1 MKILTNSILLRFIGV
16 IALWN
21 ILFRFSL
28 SYVLENEFWIGAIV
42 PPVIFFLT
50 MYQTGRY
57 FGLKQWNDL
66 PMNTSFT
73 YHLSNFVVFF
83 LVSYGFYFSGLLS
96 KYEPISSLN
105 YTLVFWGIG
114 LIVHFLYYW
123 KEMKN
128 SIKGL
133 DRDQLFD

>member
-1 MKILTNSILLRFIGV
+1 MKILTNPILLRFIGV
-16 IALWN
+16 ITLWN

-28 SYVLENEFWIGAIV
+28 SYVLENEFWIGAILA
-42 PPVIFFLT
+42 PVIFFLT
-50 MYQTGRY
+50 MHQTGRF

-66 PMNTSFT
+66 PVNMSFT

-83 LVSYGFYFSGLLS
+83 LVSYGFYFLGLLS
-96 KYEPISSLN
+96 KYESISSLN

-114 LIVHFLYYW
+114 LFVHFLYYR

-133 DRDQLFD
+133 DRNQLFD

>member
-1 MKILTNSILLRFIGV
+1 MKILKNPILIQFIV
-16 IALWN
+16 AIALWN

-42 PPVIFFLT
+42 PSVIFFLF

-57 FGLKQWNDL
+57 FGLKQWNEL
-66 PMNTSFT
+66 PVDTSFT
-73 YHLSNFVVFF
+73 YHLSTFLVFF
-83 LVSYGFYFSGLLS
+83 LVSYGFYFLGLLS

-105 YTLVFWGIG
+105 YTLLFWGIG
-114 LIVHFLYYW
+114 LFVHFLYYR

-133 DRDQLFD
+133 DREQLFD

>member
-28 SYVLENEFWIGAIV
+28 SYVLKNEFWIGAIV
-42 PPVIFFLT
+42 PPVIFFLA

-57 FGLKQWNDL
+57 FGLKQCNAL
-66 PMNTSFT
+66 PVNSSFT

-83 LVSYGFYFSGLLS
+83 LVSYGFYFLGLLS

-105 YTLVFWGIG
+105 YTLVSWGIG
-114 LIVHFLYYW
+114 LFVHFLYYR

>member
-28 SYVLENEFWIGAIV
+28 SYVLENEFWPLVIL
-42 PPVIFFLT
+42 PPVIFFLL
-50 MYQTGRY
+50 MFYTGRY

-66 PMNTSFT
+66 PVNKSFT
-73 YHLSNFVVFF
+73 YHVSTFVVFF
-83 LVSYGFYFSGLLS
+83 LVSYGFYFLGLLS
-96 KYEPISSLN
+96 QHEPISGIN
-105 YTLVFWGIG
+105 YTLFFWGIG
-114 LIVHFLYYW
+114 LLISFFHSMNV
-123 KEMKN
+123 MKN
-128 SIKGL
+128 TIKGL

>member
-1 MKILTNSILLRFIGV
+1 MKILKNPILIHFIV
-16 IALWN
+16 AIALWN

-42 PPVIFFLT
+42 PSVIFFLF

-57 FGLKQWNDL
+57 FGLKQWNEL
-66 PMNTSFT
+66 PVDTSFT
-73 YHLSNFVVFF
+73 YHLSTFLVFF
-83 LVSYGFYFSGLLS
+83 LVSYGFYFLGLLS

-114 LIVHFLYYW
+114 LFVHFLYYR

-133 DRDQLFD
+133 DREQLFD

>member
-1 MKILTNSILLRFIGV
+1 MKILKNPILIQFIV
-16 IALWN
+16 AIALWN

-42 PPVIFFLT
+42 PSVIFFLF

-57 FGLKQWNDL
+57 FGLKQWNEL
-66 PMNTSFT
+66 PVDTSFT
-73 YHLSNFVVFF
+73 YHLSTFLVFF
-83 LVSYGFYFSGLLS
+83 LVSYGFYFLGLLS
-96 KYEPISSLN
+96 KYEPINSLN

-114 LIVHFLYYW
+114 LFVHFLYYR

-133 DRDQLFD
+133 DREQLFD

>member
-1 MKILTNSILLRFIGV
+1 MKILKNPILIQFIV
-16 IALWN
+16 AIALWN

-42 PPVIFFLT
+42 PSVIFFLF

-57 FGLKQWNDL
+57 FGLKQWNEL
-66 PMNTSFT
+66 PVDTSFT
-73 YHLSNFVVFF
+73 YHLSTFLVFF
-83 LVSYGFYFSGLLS
+83 LVSYGFYFLGLLS

-114 LIVHFLYYW
+114 LFVHFLYYR

>member
-66 PMNTSFT
+66 PMNTSFN